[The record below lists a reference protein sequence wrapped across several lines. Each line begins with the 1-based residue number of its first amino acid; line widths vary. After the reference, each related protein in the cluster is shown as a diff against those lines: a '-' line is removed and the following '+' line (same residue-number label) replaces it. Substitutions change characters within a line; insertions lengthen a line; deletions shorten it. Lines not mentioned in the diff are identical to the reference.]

1 MGKNLNKILLLIL
14 LTFQNTLIS
23 QIDTVFWFAAPWVT
37 PGHSGNKP
45 VVLRISTF
53 SSPTIVRVRQ
63 PAGTYDTTF
72 TIAANSLF
80 SKSLSHIISSIEN
93 TPANT
98 IFNRG
103 LKISSNHP
111 VTIVYEIT
119 TSGSTPLNPET
130 FSLKGQNGLGLEFL
144 CPFQTNG
151 NNGGFSPLAKS
162 QISIVA
168 TQNLTTVWIT
178 PRCNI
183 IGHLAGITY
192 SISLNYGQSYNID
205 NASIFTSVLGQNLSG
220 TIIVADKPISVT
232 VTDDS
237 VMGVLACADMMG
249 DQNVPVEV
257 LGDEYVINKGA
268 LSANQ
273 FEGFYAVATQN
284 FTQLTVND
292 GTVTTVYLNKGDTY
306 FYKATQGLTH
316 VKGDKP
322 FYVIHASGFG
332 CELGEAILPP
342 LNCAGSNQIS
352 FTRTNNY
359 NFLLNVLC
367 KTSAINDFKLNGSS
381 SLIPASQ
388 FTVVPGTSG
397 IWSGFQRNYSLS
409 EVPIGITSLMT
420 NTNTSE
426 PFFALGVFNGNATGG
441 CYYHYM
447 SSFLRKTITTVG
459 PDQNICTST
468 STINL
473 VGNVEGGSTTGI
485 WTTIGGTG
493 TFASTTSLTTTYSLS
508 IGDLGLS
515 ELKFVLSST
524 GNCNPISD
532 TMTLNIFKSPTV
544 TAGPSS
550 TLCKNNIS
558 PVLLNGTLNYAAGA
572 NWTSSG
578 SGSFGSVGSLNTT
591 YLPSPLDLL
600 AGSITLSLT
609 SSGSFNS
616 CPNTF
621 DSLKINF
628 TNAPVVILSPDVLVC
643 ANNPT
648 VAVTGT
654 VTGGSTTGLWTTSGS
669 GLFSPSTTSLSS
681 IYQLTP
687 ADIANGS
694 VTIKLTST
702 FNGNCVSVFD
712 SLNIFVTPSPIVN
725 AGMNDTICSSNI
737 YYNLIGNV
745 SAGATAGVWSTTG
758 SGTFASATS
767 LNTIYT
773 LGSADTLA
781 GQVKLVLTSAGT
793 SCLPVRDTLLLV
805 IVKSAIVNAGIDNL
819 FCDNQVVP
827 INGTVTGVTTTG
839 VWSTFGTGVF
849 IPNDSLLT
857 SFYQPS
863 ALDIS
868 NGSVNLLLTS
878 TFNKGCNAISDTLR
892 INFKS
897 APVADFISNNEC
909 VYKSAVFV
917 DNSSTSIGSL
927 TTYWWDYGD
936 GFFGAANTVNHIY
949 TTPGTYTVSHVAY
962 SSNGCNDTI
971 KKPITIYFL
980 PEALFY
986 QNTPCLGN
994 ITQFVDSSKTLS
1006 GSLISWNWNFGN
1018 FYTSGLQNPQHAF
1031 ASATTFSV
1039 SLIVTS
1045 SFGCKDT
1052 LVKVVNVIP
1061 GPTANFSVNPNPVEA
1076 LASANFIDLSSGVSS
1091 LTNWNWYFG
1100 DSTATNIQNPI
1111 HNYNYPG
1118 NFVVTLVVKD
1128 INGCI
1133 DTARR
1138 EIMVVLL
1145 PDVPTAFSPNADGQ
1159 NDFFLVRGGPFK
1171 TINVKLY
1178 NNWGQL
1184 IFETNNQLE
1193 GWDGTFNGTEQPI
1206 GVYIWVVEV
1215 EMYTGKKFKK
1225 TGDITLLR

>member
-1 MGKNLNKILLLIL
+1 MGKNLNKILLFIL

-37 PGHSGNKP
+37 VGHSGNKP
-45 VVLRISTF
+45 VLLRISTF
-53 SSPTIVRVRQ
+53 SSPTVVRVRQ

-72 TIAANSLF
+72 TIAPNSLF

-98 IFNRG
+98 ILNRG
-103 LKISSNHP
+103 LKISSNNP
-111 VTIVYEIT
+111 ITVVYDILT
-119 TSGSTPLNPET
+119 QGYNPET
-130 FSLKGQNGLGLEFL
+130 YSMKGQNGLGLEFL
-144 CPFQTNG
+144 CPFQTKS
-151 NNGGFSPLAKS
+151 NNSVNPVPTPKS
-162 QISIVA
+162 QIDIVA
-168 TQNLTTVWIT
+168 TQNSTTVWIT
-178 PRCNI
+178 PRCNVV
-183 IGHLAGITY
+183 GHLAGITY
-192 SISLNYGQSYNID
+192 SINLNSGQSYNIE
-205 NASIFTSVLGQNLSG
+205 NVTAYTSISGQNLSG
-220 TIIVADKPISVT
+220 TIVYSDKPISVT

-237 VMGVLACADMMG
+237 VNGVSGCYDLMG
-249 DQNVPVEV
+249 DQIVPVEV
-257 LGDEYVINKGA
+257 LGNEYIVNKGA
-268 LSANQ
+268 LYASEN
-273 FEGFYAVATQN
+273 EGAYVVATEN

-292 GTVTTVYLNKGDTY
+292 GTITTTYLNKGDTY
-306 FYKATQGLTH
+306 FYKITQLLTH
-316 VKGDKP
+316 FFGDKP
-322 FYVIHASGFG
+322 IYVIHGSGFG
-332 CELGEAILPP
+332 CELGEAIIPS
-342 LNCAGSNQIS
+342 LNCAGSNQVS
-352 FTRTNNY
+352 FTRTSAESFY
-359 NFLLNVLC
+359 LNILC
-367 KTSAINDFKLNGSS
+367 KTSSKSDFLLNGSS
-381 SLIPASQ
+381 VLVPASN
-388 FTVVPGTSG
+388 FTIVPGTG
-397 IWSGFQRNYSLS
+397 GLWSGFQRSFS
-409 EVPIGITSLMT
+409 TAEMPVGITSLLT
-420 NTNTSE
+420 NTNVSN
-426 PFFALGVFNGNATGG
+426 PFFALGVFSGGFVTGTS
-441 CYYHYM
+441 YHYM
-447 SSFLRKTITTVG
+447 SSFIRKVFVNAG
-459 PDQNICTST
+459 NDQNICKITN
-468 STINL
+468 TISLN
-473 VGNVEGGSTTGI
+473 GNVQGGTTTGI
-485 WTTIGGTG
+485 WSVVGGTG
-493 TFASTTSLTTTYSLS
+493 TFSSSTSLNTTYTLSTGDLSLS
-508 IGDLGLS
+508 Q
-515 ELKFVLSST
+515 LKFVLMST
-524 GNCNPISD
+524 GNCNPVRD
-532 TMTLNIFKSPTV
+532 TMLLTIFNSPTV
-544 TAGPSS
+544 TAGPSFA
-550 TLCKNNIS
+550 LCKNNIN

-572 NWTSSG
+572 SWTSSG

-591 YLPSPLDLL
+591 YLPSPADLL
-600 AGSITLSLT
+600 AGSVTLSLT

-628 TNAPVVILSPDVLVC
+628 TNAPIVILSPDVLVC

-648 VAVTGT
+648 VALTGT

-669 GLFSPSTTSLSS
+669 GLFSPSTSSLSS

-702 FNGNCVSVFD
+702 FNGSCLSVFD

-725 AGMNDTICSSNI
+725 AGINDTICSSNI
-737 YYNLIGNV
+737 FYNLNGTIF
-745 SAGATAGVWSTTG
+745 AGASSGIWSTLG
-758 SGTFASATS
+758 NGTFVSPTS

-773 LGSADTLA
+773 LGNADTLA
-781 GQVKLVLTSAGT
+781 GQVKLVLTSTG
-793 SCLPVRDTLLLV
+793 SYCLPVRDTVLLV
-805 IVKSAIVNAGIDNL
+805 IVKSAIVNAGVDNI
-819 FCDNQVVP
+819 FCNNQLIP
-827 INGTVTGVTTTG
+827 LTGTVTGVTNSG

-849 IPNDSLLT
+849 TPNDSLLT
-857 SFYQPS
+857 NFYQPS
-863 ALDIS
+863 VLDYS

-878 TFNKGCNAISDTLR
+878 TFNKGCSAISDTIK
-892 INFKS
+892 INFKA
-897 APVADFISNNEC
+897 APVANFISNNEC
-909 VYKSAVFV
+909 VYKSAVFT
-917 DNSSTSIGSL
+917 DNSTTSAGSL
-927 TTYWWDYGD
+927 SLYWWNFGD
-936 GFFGAANTVNHIY
+936 GVTGSLNTVNHIY

-1006 GSLISWNWNFGN
+1006 GSLISWNWNFGD

-1031 ASATTFSV
+1031 ATATTFSV

-1061 GPTANFSVNPNPVEA
+1061 GPTANFSINPNPLEA
-1076 LASANFIDLSSGVSS
+1076 LESANFIDLSSGVST

-1100 DSTATNIQNPI
+1100 DSTATNIQSPI

-1133 DTARR
+1133 DTTRR
-1138 EIMVVLL
+1138 EIIVVLL
-1145 PDVPTAFSPNADGQ
+1145 PDVPTAFSPNADRQ

-1184 IFETNNQLE
+1184 IFETNDQLE

-1215 EMYTGKKFKK
+1215 EMFTGKKFKK
-1225 TGDITLLR
+1225 SGDVTLLR